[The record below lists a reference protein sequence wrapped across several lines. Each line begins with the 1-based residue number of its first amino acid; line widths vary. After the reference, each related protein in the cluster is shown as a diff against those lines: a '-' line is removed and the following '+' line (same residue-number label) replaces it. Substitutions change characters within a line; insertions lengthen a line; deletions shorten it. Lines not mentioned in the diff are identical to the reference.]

1 MNEEFK
7 NIEIIS
13 EIRTLVDMAEEVK
26 SDIDDYCAFMKEM
39 FLGCS
44 GVNQHKESSAIYCIA
59 FIDAYT
65 V

>member
-26 SDIDDYCAFMKEM
+26 SDIDEYCAFMKDM
-39 FLGCS
+39 FLNCS
-44 GVNQHKESSAIYCIA
+44 GVN
-59 FIDAYT
+59 
-65 V
+65 

>member
-26 SDIDDYCAFMKEM
+26 SDVDEYCKFMKEM
-39 FLGCS
+39 FLTCS
-44 GVNQHKESSAIYCIA
+44 GVN
-59 FIDAYT
+59 
-65 V
+65 